1 MEGGRESTE
10 GKKKWEKL
18 MFDVVDIGRLETSVI
33 EIEIEK
39 EKKGN

>member
-18 MFDVVDIGRLETSVI
+18 MSDAADTGRSETSVI
-33 EIEIEK
+33 ETETEK